1 MAAINITS
9 REQFGESQYLSKYAN
24 QLTELMEPVALQANK
39 DLYSEEYQ
47 ALSAQAQALVS
58 AKVMTPAE
66 AQRYVNQSFG
76 MYMDPYSKLSRG
88 STIEKWSMVNSIQN
102 GQINSP
108 AGIMSNLINNTSTAL
123 NWANGNSLTA
133 SAIQNAYGL
142 NSFRNLNLGNM
153 NKAQEIL
160 IDYQTKTPE
169 ELEEIYGKT
178 IQNADDYNTNNNKLN
193 KALLNDT
200 TDIGDIKSIITD
212 KGWAIGEVL
221 VGGITAWLGAK
232 IVGGSIGKALG
243 LLGGSGAGG
252 SGAGLLGVLGT
263 GAAVVGLTVA
273 TIAGIGSAVNGE
285 YDTISSRTA
294 QENAEQL
301 ANSEDPESKKQ
312 VTS

>member
-76 MYMDPYSKLSRG
+76 MYMDPYGKLSRG

-160 IDYQTKTPE
+160 ADYQTKTPE

-178 IQNADDYNTNNNKLN
+178 IQNADDYNTNTDKVN
-193 KALLNDT
+193 KAILNAT
-200 TDIGDIKSIITD
+200 AILGDLKSIITD
-212 KGWAIGEVL
+212 RGWVIGDVI
-221 VGGITAWLGAK
+221 VKGITAWLGAK
-232 IVGGSIGKALG
+232 LIGGVIGKGIGALSGLGGATGGILAVGGGIALG
-243 LLGGSGAGG
+243 AT
-252 SGAGLLGVLGT
+252 AGLLITKAINDGVRE
-263 GAAVVGLTVA
+263 AAKKENENDKSKSSMEARGLA
-273 TIAGIGSAVNGE
+273 
-285 YDTISSRTA
+285 
-294 QENAEQL
+294 
-301 ANSEDPESKKQ
+301 
-312 VTS
+312 